1 MDSVQQFYTNGFFH
15 GSGLGY
21 QNGHLEGYRMA
32 ATEAHGVIAHRDQRI
47 AQLEAILRAS
57 HHKVAQLESEP
68 SDEVCAKIAEYE
80 ERIAK
85 MERQWTSDS
94 RVATDRLDQLFCAKA
109 EILDLKDQHD
119 VDRTEWET
127 KLMWVDYDLQAARR
141 AKHDVQTTLDDV
153 QLELDTFQQHVTVA
167 PSTKEVILRK
177 TYLATAA
184 QCDVLILKVRDLE
197 KKNTNQMNMIEE
209 RDQHVQ
215 RLCDELDVSNRDWE
229 AMKARVDIP
238 CGARMGDCYREDML
252 TYRKA
257 CENHQEQ
264 RKDDQQAINSLDF
277 LNRQLLDGIVSVGNW
292 LGKGNKDNYKMMLVR
307 GGAPEDVIEETL

>member
-1 MDSVQQFYTNGFFH
+1 MDSAQQFYTNGFYH

-32 ATEAHGVIAHRDQRI
+32 ANEAHGVIAHRDQRI
-47 AQLEAILRAS
+47 AQLETMLRAS

-68 SDEVCAKIAEYE
+68 SDEVCAKFAEYE
-80 ERIAK
+80 EQIAK

-119 VDRTEWET
+119 VDRTEWEN
-127 KLMWVDYDLQAARR
+127 KVMWLDYDLQAARR

-153 QLELDTFQQHVTVA
+153 QLELDTFQEHVTVT

-197 KKNTNQMNMIEE
+197 KKNANQMNMIEE
-209 RDQHVQ
+209 RDKRVQ
-215 RLCDELDVSNRDWE
+215 SLRDELDESNQDWE
-229 AMKARVDIP
+229 TMKTRADK
-238 CGARMGDCYREDML
+238 CWEEGESYREEIL
-252 TYRKA
+252 AYKKS
-257 CENHQEQ
+257 CKHHHEQ
-264 RKDDQQAINSLDF
+264 RKDDQEAIYSLDF
-277 LNRQLLDGIVSVGNW
+277 LNRQLLGGIACVGTW
-292 LGKGNKDNYKMMLVR
+292 MGKSNKENYKMMLVR
-307 GGAPEDVIEETL
+307 GGAPKDVIEETL